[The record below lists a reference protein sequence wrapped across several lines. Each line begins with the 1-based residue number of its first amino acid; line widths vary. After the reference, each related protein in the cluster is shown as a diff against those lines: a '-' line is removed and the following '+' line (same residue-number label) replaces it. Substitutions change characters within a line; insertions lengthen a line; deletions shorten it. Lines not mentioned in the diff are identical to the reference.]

1 MFEVRDIPVDQ
12 IGLGDFQQRFD
23 LLPDSLDDLCG
34 SIRRLGILVPL
45 MVRGTGKG
53 LVLVAGHRRLAA
65 ARRIGLATV
74 PCVLRDET
82 EARSM
87 EVSYAENL
95 FRLDPTAVEL
105 AVSIKKAVASGEVQ
119 VTEIADGLGRTTDWV
134 RRQLAMLEWPE
145 DVLEQIHAG
154 HISVAAAANL
164 ALVRD
169 DAYRAFLLE
178 CAVCNGATARTT
190 AAWLQAWEAAMPMSQ
205 AVEQPPVEGQ
215 ERARP
220 MVPQAPCLCCSN
232 VFRTDELSHVP
243 LCAPC
248 ILKVRHLGGG
258 S

>member
-1 MFEVRDIPVDQ
+1 MFQVRDIPVDQ
-12 IGLGDFQQRFD
+12 ILLGDFQQRFD
-23 LLPDSLDDLCG
+23 LLPNSLDDLCG

-45 MVRGTGKG
+45 LVRGTGDG

-65 ARRIGLATV
+65 AKRVGLATV
-74 PCVLRDET
+74 PCVLREDT
-82 EARSM
+82 ELQSM
-87 EVSYAENL
+87 EASYAENL

-105 AVSIKKAVASGEVQ
+105 AVSIKKAVSSGEVQ
-119 VTEIADGLGRTTDWV
+119 LTEIADGLGRTPDWV
-134 RRQLAMLEWPE
+134 RRQLAMLDWPE
-145 DVLEQIHAG
+145 DVLQHIHAG
-154 HISVAAAANL
+154 NISVAAGANL

-178 CAVCNGATARTT
+178 CAVSNGATARTT
-190 AAWLQAWEAAMPMSQ
+190 AAWLQAWEASMPMAR
-205 AVEQPPVEGQ
+205 AVEQPPVDAGQ
-215 ERARP
+215 RAQP